1 MHRTRTIFPAALL
14 ACLLG
19 SGCDSDNGDS
29 SSSTGDSGTTGGAS
43 TGSAST
49 SGATGGGTSNPGC
62 QTTGD
67 TAGQCQAYVDCVE
80 ANCDPCLDPCADFFS
95 CSAACPCGD
104 GDCALAC
111 YNNRSPECITCLDEQ
126 SSCIQMKCLDE
137 LSMCS
142 AVPPDAPER
151 LRALAGG

>member
-1 MHRTRTIFPAALL
+1 MHRVRTIFTATLL

-19 SGCDSDNGDS
+19 TGCDSDNGDS
-29 SSSTGDSGTTGGAS
+29 SSSGGGSGTTGG
-43 TGSAST
+43 AST
-49 SGATGGGTSNPGC
+49 SGATGGGTGNPGC

-80 ANCDPCLDPCADFFS
+80 ANCDPCLAPCADFFS

-104 GDCALAC
+104 GDCALEC
-111 YNNRSPECITCLDEQ
+111 YNNRSPACVTCLDEQ
-126 SSCIQMKCLDE
+126 STCIQMNCLDA
-137 LSMCS
+137 LDMCS
-142 AVPPDAPER
+142 AAPPDSPDL